1 MRLFISTMDFR
12 SKLYKKLSSFNFDK
26 SNQEKSFDTLKH
38 VLIEVLQFLYD
49 ESPRDKNEKSM
60 LKLAT
65 ILNLVKSWDCYK
77 TRITK
82 ELGPPKHLMEELFP
96 NTAFNFGLILFGRW
110 VREDIVQNGILG
122 LKTEGQYREQEVLKI
137 LESFELSQHQ
147 FEELKQSV
155 KIESYEAKLILR
167 ENHFNSSD
175 KATEIINDLK
185 MKNAS
190 EMNPFVPYSPPTSE
204 EVLASMQRQA
214 GVFKKH
220 RNIQEFLFFV
230 GTKHVFS
237 KHIENYWR
245 SYFSFLKITYDTF
258 PDFFETEFDFNLIT
272 RDDLRKRIQY
282 YERTLRSYPIEIANI
297 WGLNEK
303 GEK

>member
-1 MRLFISTMDFR
+1 MDFTN
-12 SKLYKKLSSFNFDK
+12 KLFKKLSSLNFDI

-38 VLIEVLQFLYD
+38 VLIEVLQFLYN
-49 ESPRDKNEKSM
+49 ESPRDKTEKPM
-60 LKLAT
+60 RDLAT
-65 ILNLVKSWDCYK
+65 ILNLINSWDCYK
-77 TRITK
+77 ARITK
-82 ELGPPKHLMEELFP
+82 ELGPPSQLMEDLFP
-96 NTAFNFGLILFGRW
+96 NTTFNFGLILFGRW
-110 VREDIVQNGILG
+110 VREDIIQGGILN
-122 LKTEGQYREQEVLKI
+122 LQTEKQYREQEVLKI

-147 FEELKQSV
+147 FEDLKKSV

-190 EMNPFVPYSPPTSE
+190 EMNPFVPYSPPTNE

-237 KHIENYWR
+237 NHIEKYWR

-272 RDDLRKRIQY
+272 RDDLRKRVQY
-282 YERTLRSYPIEIANI
+282 YERTLKSYPIEIANI

-303 GEK
+303 GQK